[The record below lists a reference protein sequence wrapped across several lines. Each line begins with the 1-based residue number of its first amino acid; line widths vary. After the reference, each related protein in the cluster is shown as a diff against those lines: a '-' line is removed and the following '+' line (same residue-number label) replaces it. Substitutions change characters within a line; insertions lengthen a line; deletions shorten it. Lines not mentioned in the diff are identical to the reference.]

1 MSPPAIIQVEQAG
14 HTYPVLIG
22 DLESLVWQDGRGIGV
37 IITNPRVAKLHSS
50 RVTKWLRA
58 NGIAPRLIEIPDG
71 ERHKTLNTA
80 RAVYD
85 QLLAARCDRHTTIFA
100 LGGGV
105 VNDLAGFVAATYL
118 RGIAFVPIPT
128 TLLAM
133 VDASIGG
140 KVGVD
145 HPRGKNLIGAF
156 KLPRAVI
163 ADPSTL
169 NTLPEAEWRAG
180 MAEVV
185 KHGIIGDVE
194 LFEELEHRDW
204 RLETCPEQSRRAC
217 PERSRRVGD
226 WLARAIRVKVDIVTR
241 DPFENSER
249 LKLNLGHTF
258 AHALEHVSRYRMRH
272 GEAVAI
278 GLVAAARL
286 ATRLGLCEAT
296 LAARIEN
303 LLDAL
308 GLPTRVPRGM
318 SLVALNNAI
327 TRDKK
332 RVGTRVRFVL
342 PRALGDVVIVDD
354 VPRAAVRATWEELR
368 A

>member
-1 MSPPAIIQVEQAG
+1 MF
-14 HTYPVLIG
+14 IG
-22 DLESLVWQDGRGIGV
+22 NLDALTWRDGRGIGV
-37 IITNPRVAKLHSS
+37 IVTNSRVAKLHLS

-58 NGIAPRLIEIPDG
+58 NGITPRVIEIPDG
-71 ERHKTLNTA
+71 ERYKTLSTA

-85 QLLAARCDRHTTIFA
+85 QLLDARCDRHTTIFA

-118 RGIAFVPIPT
+118 RGLAFVPMPT

-140 KVGVD
+140 KVAVD

-163 ADPSTL
+163 ADPNTL

-194 LFEELEHRDW
+194 LFERLETRNW
-204 RLETCPEQSRRAC
+204 RLEIR
-217 PERSRRVGD
+217 D

-241 DPFENSER
+241 DPFENGER
-249 LKLNLGHTF
+249 AKLNLGHTF
-258 AHALEHVSRYRMRH
+258 AHALEYVSRYRMRH

-286 ATRLGLCEAT
+286 ATRLGLGDVT
-296 LAARIEN
+296 LGARIEN
-303 LLDAL
+303 LLRTI
-308 GLPTRVPRGM
+308 GLPTRVPRAM
-318 SLVALNNAI
+318 SATALCDTM

-354 VPRAAVRATWEELR
+354 VPRAAVRATLEELR
-368 A
+368 V